1 MAPLV
6 NVRDD
11 LFRTLRNRR
20 SIVSVEE
27 FEADKASLLRM
38 LAEFQEDLQ
47 ACCWIASCHLQQRCT
62 RRICCRSI
70 LRCPVRWHLVE
81 CAAITMITCIC

>member
-1 MAPLV
+1 MPLV

-38 LAEFQEDLQ
+38 LAEFQDDIQVAL
-47 ACCWIASCHLQQRCT
+47 AL
-62 RRICCRSI
+62 
-70 LRCPVRWHLVE
+70 LFL
-81 CAAITMITCIC
+81 

>member
-1 MAPLV
+1 MHATASLTAEWAAGAVQEHVVVPLV

-38 LAEFQEDLQ
+38 LAEFQADLQ
-47 ACCWIASCHLQQRCT
+47 VCVC
-62 RRICCRSI
+62 
-70 LRCPVRWHLVE
+70 V
-81 CAAITMITCIC
+81 

>member
-1 MAPLV
+1 MPLV

-38 LAEFQEDLQ
+38 LAEFQADLQ
-47 ACCWIASCHLQQRCT
+47 VCHGVKVIGCML
-62 RRICCRSI
+62 
-70 LRCPVRWHLVE
+70 PN
-81 CAAITMITCIC
+81 

>member
-1 MAPLV
+1 MAGAVREHVVVPLM

-38 LAEFQEDLQ
+38 LAEFQADLQ
-47 ACCWIASCHLQQRCT
+47 VLCSSACWCWGC
-62 RRICCRSI
+62 
-70 LRCPVRWHLVE
+70 V
-81 CAAITMITCIC
+81 

>member
-1 MAPLV
+1 MAGAFREHVVVPLV

-20 SIVSVEE
+20 SIVSVAE

-38 LAEFQEDLQ
+38 LAEFQADLQ
-47 ACCWIASCHLQQRCT
+47 VCSSLHSLDLGAVHSTL
-62 RRICCRSI
+62 RRECR
-70 LRCPVRWHLVE
+70 VE
-81 CAAITMITCIC
+81 GMQGVVCQT

>member
-1 MAPLV
+1 MFGCDAGAVREHVVAPLL

-38 LAEFQEDLQ
+38 LSEFQGDLQ
-47 ACCWIASCHLQQRCT
+47 VSR
-62 RRICCRSI
+62 
-70 LRCPVRWHLVE
+70 
-81 CAAITMITCIC
+81 AAYCLLG